1 MAKFISLFAG
11 VGGFDL
17 GMEKAGHE
25 CVAQVEWDK
34 NAAGVLKHRWPNVPL
49 FCDVSKVSAD
59 DLPDADFITYG
70 FPCQDLSVAG
80 KREGLNGK
88 RSGLFYE
95 ATRLIRELRARGC
108 GLRFALAENVRGIM
122 SADDG
127 LALARCIRE
136 LLDCGACEVGFR
148 ILDSQYFGVAQR
160 RKRAFIISDFGGES
174 CDEILAITESLPG
187 HPPPSREAGKGTAG
201 DATKSVGEGRQCYE
215 WHNQDSRIREEEQ
228 AATLSC
234 NAGGKEGN
242 LVLDKKPINLPESDI
257 VGTLSDATKSV
268 GEGGLKLELPEVCA
282 TITGELAKHTNNQMV
297 QNAESFFIPK
307 VQGEQKETYCLQ
319 GGGETSQSGNGL
331 GVDKDVS
338 FTLNGLDKHGVVSW
352 NGDIT
357 PKTSEDVSQ
366 GVDVYNGQLTGETGC
381 TVTTN
386 TGVSSGSG
394 PKVMSFAPSDI
405 TRGFGQ
411 KPEVEL
417 SGTLKKTHNDNSP
430 HVVTSQQ
437 GGEGVGVAHVSH
449 GQARECKDVVPPL
462 MAHSGPN
469 RHGEGSVS
477 TTEFT
482 AIIQE
487 AKAFTASDRS
497 NKAAWEG
504 DISGTINCQMNS
516 ESSNLQMGVRE
527 NLTVRRLTP
536 IECERL
542 QGFPDNWTSE
552 KMEVVLE
559 GNEWKATGKV
569 LKQADGPRYKQMG
582 NAVTVNVAEWIGK
595 QIGKVL
601 L

>member
-17 GMEKAGHE
+17 GMEQAGHE

-49 FCDVSKVSAD
+49 FCDVSKVTAD

-80 KREGLNGK
+80 KREGLDGK
-88 RSGLFYE
+88 RSGLFWE
-95 ATRLIRELRARGC
+95 ATRIIEQLAERAIRRG
-108 GLRFALAENVRGIM
+108 GVGGGRFIAVAENVKGLL
-122 SADDG
+122 SSGDG
-127 LALARCIRE
+127 YDFARCIRE
-136 LLDCGACEVGFR
+136 LHNIGASEVGWSV
-148 ILDSQYFGVAQR
+148 LDSQFFGVAQR
-160 RKRAFIISDFGGES
+160 RKRVFLVADFGGES
-174 CDEILAITESLPG
+174 TSEILAFSEGMSG

-201 DATKSVGEGRQCYE
+201 DATKG
-215 WHNQDSRIREEEQ
+215 
-228 AATLSC
+228 
-234 NAGGKEGN
+234 
-242 LVLDKKPINLPESDI
+242 
-257 VGTLSDATKSV
+257 V
-268 GEGGLKLELPEVCA
+268 GEGGHKLELPEVCA

-319 GGGETSQSGNGL
+319 GGGETSQSSQGS
-331 GVDKDVS
+331 GVNKDVS

-352 NGDIT
+352 NGDTT
-357 PKTSEDVSQ
+357 PKASEDVS
-366 GVDVYNGQLTGETGC
+366 
-381 TVTTN
+381 VTL
-386 TGVSSGSG
+386 
-394 PKVMSFAPSDI
+394 
-405 TRGFGQ
+405 R
-411 KPEVEL
+411 
-417 SGTLKKTHNDNSP
+417 
-430 HVVTSQQ
+430 SQQ
-437 GGEGVGVAHVSH
+437 GGEGVGVAFAFDSLASNSMKSSNPVS
-449 GQARECKDVVPPL
+449 GCNETDISKTLD
-462 MAHSGPN
+462 
-469 RHGEGSVS
+469 
-477 TTEFT
+477 TTTPEPSKNQGGI
-482 AIIQE
+482 AIMQK

-552 KMEVVLE
+552 KMELILE
-559 GNEWKATGKV
+559 RNEWKATGKV
-569 LKQADGPRYKQMG
+569 VKQADGPRYKQMG
-582 NAVTVNVAEWIGK
+582 NAITVNVGAWIGK

-601 L
+601 NENNI

>member
-1 MAKFISLFAG
+1 MGKFISLFAG

-17 GMEKAGHE
+17 GMEQAGHE

-80 KREGLNGK
+80 KREGLDGK

-95 ATRLIRELRARGC
+95 ATRLIRELRSRGC
-108 GLRFALAENVRGIM
+108 GLRFAVAENVGGLF

-136 LLDCGACEVGFR
+136 LLDSGACETGWR
-148 ILDSQYFGVAQR
+148 LLDSQYFGVAQR
-160 RKRAFIISDFGGES
+160 RKRVFIVSDFGGES
-174 CDEILAITESLPG
+174 VDEILAITESLPG
-187 HPPPSREAGKGTAG
+187 YPAPSREAGKGTAG
-201 DATKSVGEGRQCYE
+201 DATKG
-215 WHNQDSRIREEEQ
+215 
-228 AATLSC
+228 
-234 NAGGKEGN
+234 
-242 LVLDKKPINLPESDI
+242 
-257 VGTLSDATKSV
+257 V
-268 GEGGLKLELPEVCA
+268 GEGGHKLELPEVCA

-307 VQGEQKETYCLQ
+307 AESKSEVLAVDFYNNSVNPNTSQTLSSAASDKNHIGGVIEQKETYCLQ
-319 GGGETSQSGNGL
+319 GGGETSQSSQGS
-331 GVDKDVS
+331 GVNKDVA

-352 NGDIT
+352 NGDTT
-357 PKTSEDVSQ
+357 PKASEDVS
-366 GVDVYNGQLTGETGC
+366 
-381 TVTTN
+381 VTL
-386 TGVSSGSG
+386 
-394 PKVMSFAPSDI
+394 
-405 TRGFGQ
+405 R
-411 KPEVEL
+411 
-417 SGTLKKTHNDNSP
+417 
-430 HVVTSQQ
+430 SQQ
-437 GGEGVGVAHVSH
+437 GGEGVGVAFQKSEL
-449 GQARECKDVVPPL
+449 RLKDKIELKQISPTLKAETKQGDTEVNVL
-462 MAHSGPN
+462 QG
-469 RHGEGSVS
+469 GEGVGVAHGCDLYNCDITGDKSMTLKAAEGNPSVNLP
-477 TTEFT
+477 TVL
-482 AIIQE
+482 QE

-497 NKAAWEG
+497 NKATWEG

-542 QGFPDNWTSE
+542 QGFPDNWTAE
-552 KMEVVLE
+552 KMELILE

-569 LKQADGPRYKQMG
+569 VKQADGPRYKAMG

-601 L
+601 DK